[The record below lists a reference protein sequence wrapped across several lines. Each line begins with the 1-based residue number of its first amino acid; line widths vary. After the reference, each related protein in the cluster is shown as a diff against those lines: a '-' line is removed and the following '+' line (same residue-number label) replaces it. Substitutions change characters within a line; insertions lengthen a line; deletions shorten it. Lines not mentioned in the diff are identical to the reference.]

1 MEATVG
7 MLAGK
12 VSGEV
17 IGDAERVILDAQA
30 LRKAEPTA
38 ISFCGDDTRVREL
51 ENTQAGAILI
61 TRKKLDEVPRAS
73 RERLTYIVVADSAEA
88 FVTILKLYRDERPR
102 REIGYS
108 PHAFVALSARIGV
121 GTNIYPGA
129 YVGNDVVIGA
139 HCDIYPGVFL
149 GDGVVLG
156 DNVTIYPQATLYSDV
171 VVGNR
176 VIIHAAAVIGAD
188 GFGYRFK
195 GGRFHKI
202 PQLGTVRIDDDVEI
216 GAGAT
221 VDRGMIGP
229 TIVGEGSKIDNQVM
243 IAHNCEIGRHNVFAS
258 QVGFAGSCT
267 TGDYVRCGGQVGIA
281 NGVHLGQ
288 GSSLG
293 AKSGVH
299 KDIPAGETYV
309 GYPARP
315 HDEAF
320 KIAMAEGK
328 LPDMRIRLRELE
340 KQVAALT
347 ALLNPSA
354 SSQEAA

>member
-1 MEATVG
+1 MDATVG
-7 MLAGK
+7 MLAEK
-12 VSGEV
+12 VGGEV
-17 IGDAERVILDAQA
+17 IGDAARVILNAQA
-30 LRKAEPTA
+30 LRKAELSD

-51 ENTQAGAILI
+51 ETAQAGAVLI
-61 TRKKLDEVPRAS
+61 TRKKLDEVPKAS
-73 RERLTYIVVADSAEA
+73 RERLTYVVVPDALDA
-88 FVTILKLYRDERPR
+88 FVTILKLYRQERPR
-102 REIGYS
+102 REIGVS
-108 PHAFVALSARIGV
+108 PQAIIDSTARIGA
-121 GTNIYPGA
+121 GTNVYPGA
-129 YVGNDVVIGA
+129 YVGQNVVIGA
-139 HCDIYPGVFL
+139 RCDIYPGVFL
-149 GDGVVLG
+149 GDGVVIG
-156 DNVTIYPQATLYSDV
+156 DDVTIHPQATLYTDV
-171 VVGNR
+171 TVGNR

-229 TIVGEGSKIDNQVM
+229 TIVGEGSKVDNQVM

-320 KIAMAEGK
+320 KIAMAETK
-328 LPDMRIRLRELE
+328 LPDMRIKLRELE

-347 ALLNPSA
+347 ALLNTQA
-354 SSQEAA
+354 AKEAA